1 MGTVV
6 RFKYGR
12 STAAIFELNES
23 RSCGLCEVIT
33 FKFSINHAKT
43 GLIVVRVIKG
53 QVNLNFLDF
62 LADRLRILNL
72 NMKHLKGFLCD
83 LNKVITTLILRG

>member
-12 STAAIFELNES
+12 STATVFELNKS
-23 RSCGLCEVIT
+23 GSGGLCEVIT
-33 FKFSINHAKT
+33 FKLSINHAKT
-43 GLIVVRVIKG
+43 GLIVVRVVKR

-62 LADRLRILNL
+62 LADSLRILNL
-72 NMKHLKGFLCD
+72 NMKHLEGFLCD
-83 LNKVITTLILRG
+83 LNKVTTTLILRG

>member
-1 MGTVV
+1 MGTVI
-6 RFKYGR
+6 RFKDGR

-23 RSCGLCEVIT
+23 GSGGLCEVIA